1 MVYMPIIFLMDFFP
15 KKVTLE
21 FLGAFF
27 LAKIFK
33 KVRFDPYNFQIT
45 KLSARKSEQIKIF
58 RDKNMP
64 TSTI

>member
-1 MVYMPIIFLMDFFP
+1 MPIIFLTDFYP
-15 KKVTLE
+15 KNLE

-33 KVRFDPYNFQIT
+33 KVTFDPYNFQIT

>member
-1 MVYMPIIFLMDFFP
+1 MDFYP

-21 FLGAFF
+21 FWGALF
-27 LAKIFK
+27 LTKIFK

-45 KLSARKSEQIKIF
+45 KLSARKSEQIKIS

>member
-1 MVYMPIIFLMDFFP
+1 MPIIFLMDFYP

-45 KLSARKSEQIKIF
+45 KLSARKSEQIKFLGIKICLHLPF
-58 RDKNMP
+58 KY
-64 TSTI
+64 

>member
-1 MVYMPIIFLMDFFP
+1 MVYMPIIFLTDFFP

-45 KLSARKSEQIKIF
+45 KLSARKSEQM
-58 RDKNMP
+58 KNF
-64 TSTI
+64 